1 MSNSFIDESQLRH
14 PREKFLFIASVILNL
29 AIPVLA
35 IALALKGSD
44 WLSTHPFFAEK
55 MKKMLVAV
63 IIMILSPLALG
74 FIRNT
79 RREFIRGNSLRLS
92 KDQLPQIYEVLEK
105 HCEKLGIKDVPEL
118 YLTERAITDYSMACS
133 TRGHDFIVLSTAL
146 LDPEIENRRQVI
158 GFALGREL
166 GAIRL
171 GYTKWWNEFFLS
183 YFNILSFLKNPLSR
197 MRTYSCD
204 RYGAYLT
211 PDGLSGLIVLSAG
224 PFMLKHV
231 NVSEYV
237 KRVDEYGGFWVKLS
251 ESSKRTPHISNR
263 IKALFDA
270 DLFRLEQNILRL
282 VEEEKKKAKG
292 WGF

>member
-1 MSNSFIDESQLRH
+1 MSYSLIDESQLRH
-14 PREKFLFIASVILNL
+14 RHEKIVFIASVILNL
-29 AIPVLA
+29 AIPTFA

-44 WLSTHPFFAEK
+44 WLSAHPFFAEK
-55 MKKMLVAV
+55 IKKILVAA
-63 IIMILSPLALG
+63 IIAILSPLALG

-92 KDQLPQIYEVLEK
+92 KDQLPQVYEVFEK
-105 HCEKLGIKDVPEL
+105 HCEKLGMKNIPEL
-118 YLTERAITDYSMACS
+118 YLSEGAISDYSMACS
-133 TRGHDFIVLSTAL
+133 AWGRNFIVLGTTL
-146 LDPEIENRRQVI
+146 LDPEIGDRRPVI

-166 GAIRL
+166 GALRL
-171 GYTKWWNEFFLS
+171 GYTKWWDEFLLS
-183 YFNILSFLKNPLSR
+183 YVNMLPFLKNPLCR

-237 KRVDEYGGFWVKLS
+237 KKVHEYGGFWVKLS

-270 DLFRLEQNILRL
+270 GLFRLEQNILRL
-282 VEEEKKKAKG
+282 VEDEKKVKG
-292 WGF
+292 WRF